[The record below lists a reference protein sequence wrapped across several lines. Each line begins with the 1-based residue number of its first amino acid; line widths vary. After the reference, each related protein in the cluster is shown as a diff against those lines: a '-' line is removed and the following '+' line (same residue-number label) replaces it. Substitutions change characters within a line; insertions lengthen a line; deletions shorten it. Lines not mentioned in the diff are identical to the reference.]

1 MSRHPRSLFPGLVTR
16 CLCRFR
22 FTGDDK
28 ELSVEDRGDRFPYPY
43 QKVYTIQLY
52 SPVSWE
58 VRRQSAEHREWASA
72 CEGLQ
77 SETIACHRWQALR
90 K

>member
-1 MSRHPRSLFPGLVTR
+1 MFAGGSPDVSVIAAG
-16 CLCRFR
+16 R

-58 VRRQSAEHREWASA
+58 VRMDGTGILTGGTGVLMDWT
-72 CEGLQ
+72 GY
-77 SETIACHRWQALR
+77 
-90 K
+90 

>member
-1 MSRHPRSLFPGLVTR
+1 MTG
-16 CLCRFR
+16 R

-58 VRRQSAEHREWASA
+58 VLTGGTGYWRAEQGTDGRYRVTGGRDGVLAGGTGYDGWNRGAD
-72 CEGLQ
+72 G
-77 SETIACHRWQALR
+77 RDGY
-90 K
+90 